1 MTGILNFPRAAMLVA
16 VLAALLVLAATL
28 ARPAVAQT
36 SDDCPAPKVGVVNAT
51 SAGDARSP
59 QHAEAIIND
68 AIESNKGSVRFFQSF
83 KGGAIDVDY
92 TLTVTGGTGD
102 DGAGSSA
109 SLDDQKGRNV
119 ASGSGAAADLASQLS
134 PMLDKIRDHQ
144 RRIRDQ
150 EKSAIAP
157 EMTLSPRDTKIKV
170 GETAS
175 ITIEIVDCDGETLVR
190 EVRVQL
196 KGSGDLTPRKL
207 QSADAAQYKSAE
219 PGIARVT
226 GIWKY
231 ENVAGLTNVATKISI
246 ITVTGYEATG
256 TGAQAAARPKG
267 TTGFVVTDEDTA
279 RSDALLERSRQLMD
293 LYNF

>member
-16 VLAALLVLAATL
+16 VLAALLIFVAVM

-36 SDDCPAPKVGVVNAT
+36 SDDCPAPKVGVVNGSPGGAT
-51 SAGDARSP
+51 ANAADI
-59 QHAEAIIND
+59 IIND
-68 AIESNKGSVRFFQSF
+68 VIKSNKGSIRFFQSF

-92 TLTVTGGTGD
+92 TLTVTGGAGD
-102 DGAGSSA
+102 VATA

-119 ASGSGAAADLASQLS
+119 ASGSGAVANLASQLS

-150 EKSAIAP
+150 EKSAISA

-175 ITIEIVDCDGETLVR
+175 IGIEIVDCDGETLVR

-196 KGSGDLTPRKL
+196 KGSGELTPRKL
-207 QSADAAQYKSAE
+207 QTTDAAQYKSAE

-226 GIWKY
+226 GFWEY
-231 ENVAGLTNVATKISI
+231 ENVAGLPNVATNISI
-246 ITVTGYEATG
+246 ITVTGDEGEG
-256 TGAQAAARPKG
+256 TGEHAAARPKG
-267 TTGFVVTDEDTA
+267 TSSGGVSDENAA
-279 RSDALLERSRQLMD
+279 RSDALLERSRRLME
-293 LYNF
+293 F